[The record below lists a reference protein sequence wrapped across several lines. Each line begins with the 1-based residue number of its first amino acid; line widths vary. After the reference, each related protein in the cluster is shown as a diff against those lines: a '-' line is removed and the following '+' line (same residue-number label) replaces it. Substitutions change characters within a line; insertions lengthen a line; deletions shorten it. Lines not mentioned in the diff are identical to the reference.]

1 MRCHKLHEGGERRAA
16 KFGGPAKGDFF
27 FAKQLQGK
35 KTCGFMGQVG
45 SVQLGRLKKRGG
57 QLDLNGFHV
66 YTVTHT
72 SQFVI

>member
-1 MRCHKLHEGGERRAA
+1 
-16 KFGGPAKGDFF
+16 
-27 FAKQLQGK
+27 
-35 KTCGFMGQVG
+35 
-45 SVQLGRLKKRGG
+45 LKKRGG